1 MAMELTEE
9 RCAPLRLVDVRRRAR
24 CRRTGIRG
32 NANAG
37 GSDSG

>member
-1 MAMELTEE
+1 MAMELTEKGA
-9 RCAPLRLVDVRRRAR
+9 RPLRLADVHRRTR

-37 GSDSG
+37 GSDSA